1 MQVIVR
7 VRDQPVSE
15 LWGGAKIGPYYYNGG
30 ILLLLYSWQ
39 QSQQLSYQNN
49 QDLRIISGPLVS
61 FFYYLTRATHEVFFH
76 IQVSQTKDSALS
88 SLLRGEVTSVKSYGM
103 SPCDRSYIFSLILG
117 LVSFVFHSDTHT
129 PCSLTLMPVFI
140 HTSQR
145 RPRMVP

>member
-15 LWGGAKIGPYYYNGG
+15 LWGGAKIDPYYYDGG

-39 QSQQLSYQNN
+39 QQTSSGFFTVEAHSNYLIKATKLWELS
-49 QDLRIISGPLVS
+49 LVPWFHFS
-61 FFYYLTRATHEVFFH
+61 ITWLVQHTKVFFH

-117 LVSFVFHSDTHT
+117 LVSFLFHFWHTHT
-129 PCSLTLMPVFI
+129 HHAPW
-140 HTSQR
+140 H
-145 RPRMVP
+145 